1 MKQSTLRREWT
12 PCQICANLD
21 KETEGCKLCAND
33 EGITDHPGFVPAND
47 FIQFMFK
54 NDWEMFKIGDGPHN
68 VIILADSLK
77 CIDAVNKMFVEAYPD
92 RNYVIDTDLW
102 GLKPHNVYE
111 TLDYCVFDIYGRI
124 FIIPADEPMRD
135 MVADAT
141 MLATK
146 YDIYIMY
153 DKSIKDTLKYRIDKR
168 FYHIDY

>member
-1 MKQSTLRREWT
+1 
-12 PCQICANLD
+12 
-21 KETEGCKLCAND
+21 
-33 EGITDHPGFVPAND
+33 
-47 FIQFMFK
+47 
-54 NDWEMFKIGDGPHN
+54 MFKIGDGPHN

-77 CIDAVNKMFVEAYPD
+77 CIDAVNKLFVEAYPD

-102 GLKPHNVYE
+102 GLKPHNIYE

-141 MLATK
+141 MLQTK